1 VHRRDQ
7 VGDLPTALTYADL
20 GRAGDLPGNHPY
32 LSMSTLIPALALM
45 GRLAEATNGAAR
57 MWAAW
62 QRAGRPSAW
71 SVSPA
76 LAAAAMASCLLGNDR
91 AFRLWRVRA
100 DEAAG
105 TMTADLSRHLTFA
118 TFVDA
123 RCAAHAGDLTWAEQ
137 IIPRAFG
144 DHSQGWYAAYARAA
158 ATELAVI
165 ADLPNAEQHLAAAAP
180 ATQQNAWASACL
192 ARTAGRLRN
201 DLGALANAVTGW
213 EQIGARF
220 ERACTLLLLPGRARE
235 GRAEFKRLGV
245 QTGADPP
252 SRQGLG
258 QRMAR

>member
-1 VHRRDQ
+1 MDYLR
-7 VGDLPTALTYADL
+7 LPFRALCLDEDEVEA
-20 GRAGDLPGNHPY
+20 R
-32 LSMSTLIPALALM
+32 SVLAFSLVIGHHVM
-45 GRLAEATNGAAR
+45 
-57 MWAAW
+57 
-62 QRAGRPSAW
+62 
-71 SVSPA
+71 V
-76 LAAAAMASCLLGNDR
+76 
-91 AFRLWRVRA
+91 
-100 DEAAG
+100 
-105 TMTADLSRHLTFA
+105 
-118 TFVDA
+118 
-123 RCAAHAGDLTWAEQ
+123 AGDLTWAEQ

-213 EQIGARF
+213 EKIGARF
-220 ERACTLLLLPGRARE
+220 ERSCTLLLLPGRARE
-235 GRAEFKRLGV
+235 GRAELKRLGV